1 MLKRRVMAIFLVVVA
16 LAVGY
21 FVYNSEKPDSKFNF
35 KLGLDLNG
43 GSHLVYKADT
53 TKISSGDINEAMSAL
68 RDTIERRVN
77 MFGVSE
83 PIVQVEDGVRVVVVD
98 GEEEWF
104 LLHLSEKGIELYED
118 IPTDVG
124 IAIDAD
130 GKMLVREET
139 R

>member
-1 MLKRRVMAIFLVVVA
+1 MMRVQDGKDLLV
-16 LAVGY
+16 
-21 FVYNSEKPDSKFNF
+21 
-35 KLGLDLNG
+35 KL
-43 GSHLVYKADT
+43 
-53 TKISSGDINEAMSAL
+53 E
-68 RDTIERRVN
+68 
-77 MFGVSE
+77 
-83 PIVQVEDGVRVVVVD
+83 QVEDGVRVVVVD
-98 GEEEWF
+98 GGEEWF

>member
-1 MLKRRVMAIFLVVVA
+1 MMRVQDGKDLLV
-16 LAVGY
+16 
-21 FVYNSEKPDSKFNF
+21 
-35 KLGLDLNG
+35 KL
-43 GSHLVYKADT
+43 
-53 TKISSGDINEAMSAL
+53 E
-68 RDTIERRVN
+68 
-77 MFGVSE
+77 
-83 PIVQVEDGVRVVVVD
+83 QVEDGVRVVVVD
-98 GEEEWF
+98 GKEEWF

>member
-1 MLKRRVMAIFLVVVA
+1 MMRVQ
-16 LAVGY
+16 
-21 FVYNSEKPDSKFNF
+21 DSK
-35 KLGLDLNG
+35 DL
-43 GSHLVYKADT
+43 LVRL
-53 TKISSGDINEAMSAL
+53 E
-68 RDTIERRVN
+68 
-77 MFGVSE
+77 
-83 PIVQVEDGVRVVVVD
+83 QVEDGVRVVVID

-104 LLHLSEKGIELYED
+104 LLHLSEKGIELYGN